1 MLVVGGDGTLG
12 SALVMAA
19 QAGGW
24 EVAATTRRG
33 RDRQAEGIE
42 WWPLDLG
49 TLGSNGSNGS
59 YGVEGA
65 VWVPS
70 GFGVVVVCAAVT
82 GLEACRRDPEGTR
95 RVNVEG
101 TLRGVEQA
109 RRDGAFVVWLS
120 SNLVFDGES
129 PRVKDGT
136 PVSPVCEYGRQKA
149 VVEEA
154 LAGDAGVAR
163 VRLTKVI
170 GPGWKLLEDWCRTWE
185 EGGAVRA
192 FEDLWVAPVTL
203 EATVQ
208 GLLRIAGERR
218 GGGWQFSG
226 PEDVTYAALARA
238 LASKVGVGEDR
249 VESVGRGGVVVE
261 EHAPRHTT
269 LDTRR
274 AEAELGMRFA
284 GVDEVLDVW
293 LAARRIRAM
302 DITQGGVV

>member
-1 MLVVGGDGTLG
+1 MVVVG
-12 SALVMAA
+12 
-19 QAGGW
+19 
-24 EVAATTRRG
+24 
-33 RDRQAEGIE
+33 
-42 WWPLDLG
+42 
-49 TLGSNGSNGS
+49 
-59 YGVEGA
+59 
-65 VWVPS
+65 
-70 GFGVVVVCAAVT
+70 AAVT

-101 TLRGVEQA
+101 TLRCVEQA

-120 SNLVFDGES
+120 SNLVFDGEV

-136 PVSPVCEYGRQKA
+136 PVSPGCDYGRQKA
-149 VVEEA
+149 EVEEA

-185 EGGAVRA
+185 AGGAVRA

-208 GLLRIAGERR
+208 GLLKIAGERR

-226 PEDVTYAALARA
+226 PEDVSYAGLARTMA
-238 LASKVGVGEDR
+238 GKVGVGEDR
-249 VESVGRGGVVVE
+249 VEGVGRGGVVRDE
-261 EHAPRHTT
+261 QAPRHTT
-269 LDTRR
+269 LDTQR
-274 AEAELGMRFA
+274 AEEELGMQFS

-293 LAARRIRAM
+293 LATRRIRAM